1 MPARVQAA
9 PHLGGVLLGAP
20 RTDVDDPRN
29 ARSLMQDWRTRARE
43 GRTALPDEL
52 TRDPGTRSLA
62 PDGAGHP
69 LVLTEFQSDWQ
80 KFATTMR
87 QAGVEP

>member
-1 MPARVQAA
+1 
-9 PHLGGVLLGAP
+9 
-20 RTDVDDPRN
+20 
-29 ARSLMQDWRTRARE
+29 
-43 GRTALPDEL
+43 
-52 TRDPGTRSLA
+52 LA